1 LAPESFWAADRDA
14 PSLNPRVD
22 DVRASDH
29 PTQIPNWG
37 RGGKV
42 AAHSTCHCQ
51 PAASR
56 PTPPRGPIMFS
67 SGKALLRVIQVTQ
80 ESFRR
85 MSALCT
91 RVSANRCARP
101 GFIFLTNLSEAVRVA
116 LRARHTGLLLG
127 RAHRPERLCDDECGV
142 PAPCH
147 LPTRSPKHLG
157 SDDECSIDSYS
168 DVKVARR
175 TLWRRFAREQRIHA
189 ISNIYNRPW
198 HMRIACTAR
207 KVPGRAYAPMLPREH
222 AATVLAGRSQA
233 WQVDTF

>member
-1 LAPESFWAADRDA
+1 
-14 PSLNPRVD
+14 VD

-85 MSALCT
+85 MSALC
-91 RVSANRCARP
+91 VSANRCARP
-101 GFIFLTNLSEAVRVA
+101 GFIFLTNLSEAVR
-116 LRARHTGLLLG
+116 LRCERGIRGFFLGGPTDQSAFVMTSAASLLL
-127 RAHRPERLCDDECGV
+127 AT
-142 PAPCH
+142 H

-157 SDDECSIDSYS
+157 SDDECSIDRNS
-168 DVKVARR
+168 DVKATRQ
-175 TLWRRFAREQRIHA
+175 TLWRRFARQQRIHS
-189 ISNIYNRPW
+189 ISISTTVRGICASLAL
-198 HMRIACTAR
+198 HAR
-207 KVPGRAYAPMLPREH
+207 CLEGPTRRCYRVSMLPRY
-222 AATVLAGRSQA
+222 
-233 WQVDTF
+233 